1 MEQLMKKIETVKS
14 DVNMSWKMV
23 KIPEVLFFMEGPG
36 VRNTQFT
43 TKGVKLLNVG
53 NINDGLLDLDSTT
66 KFISET
72 EAYGKYKHF
81 LVEEGDLLIASS
93 GIVVDNFHNKIT
105 WAKSEDLPLCM
116 NTSTIRFKTLDSNIL
131 DIVFFSYFL
140 KTKLFTDQL
149 RKLITGSAQLN
160 FGPSH
165 LKQIS
170 LPLPPLPIQKRIA
183 EILDTADALKRKDQA
198 LLKKYDELA
207 QAIFIDM
214 FGDPVK
220 NEKGWEVKS
229 LKSITSKIGSGATPT
244 GGKTAYK
251 ATGISLIRSMNVYDF
266 SFKWKDLAFI
276 DNVQASK
283 LNNVE
288 VMSKDVLFNITGAS
302 VCRCSIVPDELLP
315 ARVNQHV
322 AIIRAKTEI
331 LNPIF
336 LNHLLVSNSVKTNL
350 LGVGSGGGA
359 VMEAITKDQ
368 LEQFEIIVPPIKLQN
383 DFEQKI
389 NNVFRQKDIDL
400 KSIETTNKLFQT
412 LIQKAF
418 KGELVAE

>member
-1 MEQLMKKIETVKS
+1 MEQMETVNKDVGMYKNFVRFGDLFDYENKS
-14 DVNMSWKMV
+14 
-23 KIPEVLFFMEGPG
+23 KIKAGEGLAVGEYPFYTSSSVLSKFLDDYTFDKTSLIFGTGGNASIHYCESPFS
-36 VRNTQFT
+36 VSTDCLVVFAKDET
-43 TKGVKLLNVG
+43 ICFPKFVFYYLFG
-53 NINDGLLDLDSTT
+53 NINLL
-66 KFISET
+66 
-72 EAYGKYKHF
+72 
-81 LVEEGDLLIASS
+81 EEGFKGAGLKHISKGFINDLEI
-93 GIVVDNFHNKIT
+93 
-105 WAKSEDLPLCM
+105 
-116 NTSTIRFKTLDSNIL
+116 
-131 DIVFFSYFL
+131 
-140 KTKLFTDQL
+140 
-149 RKLITGSAQLN
+149 
-160 FGPSH
+160 
-165 LKQIS
+165 
-170 LPLPPLPIQKRIA
+170 PLPPLHIQKRIA
-183 EILDTADALKRKDQA
+183 EILDEADALKRKDQE

-229 LKSITSKIGSGATPT
+229 LKSITTKIGSGATPT

-276 DNVQASK
+276 DNAQASK

-322 AIIRAKTEI
+322 AIIRAKTEF

-368 LEQFEIIVPPIKLQN
+368 LEQFEIIVPPIKIQN
-383 DFEQKI
+383 GFEQKI
-389 NNVFRQKDIDL
+389 NNVFGQKDIDL
-400 KSIETTNKLFQT
+400 KSIETTDNLFQT

-418 KGELVAE
+418 KGELVK

>member
-1 MEQLMKKIETVKS
+1 
-14 DVNMSWKMV
+14 MSWEMV
-23 KIPEVLFFMEGPG
+23 KLDKVCTMLSGNAWSASKFRDEGIIPIIRIQNLG
-36 VRNTQFT
+36 N
-43 TKGVKLLNVG
+43 NV
-53 NINDGLLDLDSTT
+53 NE
-66 KFISET
+66 KFIWWN
-72 EAYGKYKHF
+72 EAYDKKF
-81 LVEEGDLLIASS
+81 VVKKGDLLLSLS
-93 GIVVDNFHNKIT
+93 GSIKIDTWKGVDALLNQRIV
-105 WAKSEDLPLCM
+105 
-116 NTSTIRFKTLDSNIL
+116 
-131 DIVFFSYFL
+131 
-140 KTKLFTDQL
+140 
-149 RKLITGSAQLN
+149 KLIPKNDVDAQWFYWQITNIILEIERMGKWALVN
-160 FGPSH
+160 NVSITD
-165 LKQIS
+165 LKDLEI
-170 LPLPPLPIQKRIA
+170 PLPPLPIQKRIA
-183 EILDTADALKRKDQA
+183 EILDAADALKRKDQA

-220 NEKGWEVKS
+220 NEKGWETKN

-276 DNVQASK
+276 DDVQASK

-389 NNVFRQKDIDL
+389 NNVFRQKNIDL
-400 KSIETTNKLFQT
+400 KSIETTENLFQT

-418 KGELVAE
+418 KGELVT